1 MSNIAYMNEWKAKK
15 RRRGLPRQR
24 ARLRCE
30 REVRMAAVALVRC
43 CRRQGIRLKVVAKYL
58 GVSPQTLRRWE
69 RRWRAD
75 RMALHPRGRPP
86 VHADRTVRQLI
97 LEILQEMGP
106 ETGLTTLCRMFPDVA
121 RAELQE
127 LQRHARFR
135 FRRRR
140 KWLVHVLSW
149 TQAGIIWAMDFS
161 EPPTAIDG
169 TYPLLL
175 CIRDLASGYQLAA
188 IPCMNKSAGLAR
200 DVLDALVRWH
210 GAPLVLKCDNEGAY
224 RSNKLKAWAR
234 RNNVLLMFSPV
245 VTPEYNGAI
254 EAGIGSIKV
263 RAHYQA
269 ARHGRPGEWTCD
281 DVEAAVMQANE
292 TALPNG
298 LGGPTPAEM
307 WEDRSA
313 IGEAQRREFYRTYR
327 KHHARECT
335 ERGLYWNPSLRHGE
349 QATIDRAAI
358 RRALVEH
365 GYLVLRRRRIS
376 LPNSRRKKRIIR

>member
-1 MSNIAYMNEWKAKK
+1 MSKIVYMNEWKKK

-30 REVRMAAVALVRC
+30 REVRMAVVALVRH
-43 CRRQGIRLKVVAKYL
+43 CRRRGIRLKVVAKHL

-69 RRWRAD
+69 RRWRRD

-86 VHADRTVRQLI
+86 VHTDRAVRQLI

-106 ETGLTTLCRMFPDVA
+106 ETGLPTLRKMFPGVA

-140 KWLVHVLSW
+140 KWLVHVLNW

-161 EPPTAIDG
+161 DPPAAIDG
-169 TYPLLL
+169 VYTKLL
-175 CIRDLASGYQLAA
+175 CIRDLASGYQLTA
-188 IPCMNKSAGLAR
+188 IPCRDKSTGVALDA
-200 DVLDALVRWH
+200 LDALVRWH

-224 RSNKLKAWAR
+224 RSNKLKSWAR
-234 RNNVLLMFSPV
+234 RNNVLLLFSPV

-281 DVEAAVMQANE
+281 DIEAAVQQANE
-292 TALPNG
+292 TALPKG
-298 LGGPTPAEM
+298 LGGPTPEKM
-307 WEDRSA
+307 WEDRKTISGA
-313 IGEAQRREFYRTYR
+313 RREMFYRTYR

-335 ERGLYWNPSLRHGE
+335 ERGLYWNPFLRHGE

-358 RRALVEH
+358 RRSLVEH
-365 GYLVLRRRRIS
+365 GYLVFRRRRIS